1 VRFNELIEKRFE
13 TIKLKLRKK
22 LESFYDEQTRQDKD
36 LDLENYFKFE
46 IDLDSLRKF
55 LDDCIDVEVNY
66 TNPEAIKVIDSHILQ
81 LNHFLGD
88 SSSLFNV
95 YKNLK
100 MVSTL

>member
-55 LDDCIDVEVNY
+55 LDDCIDVEVN
-66 TNPEAIKVIDSHILQ
+66 
-81 LNHFLGD
+81 
-88 SSSLFNV
+88 
-95 YKNLK
+95 
-100 MVSTL
+100 